1 MPYSS
6 IVSEASMSP
15 HHVSWMNKKL
25 IKLKSLESLLKSSA
39 IRVIDL
45 IISHD
50 FYLIYFTHTHQ
61 QSRCLPVL
69 FEMVI
74 FQNSTSFEVITR

>member
-6 IVSEASMSP
+6 IVSEPSVSP
-15 HHVSWMNKKL
+15 DHVRWMNKKL
-25 IKLKSLESLLKSSA
+25 IKLKYLEFLLKSSA
-39 IRVIDL
+39 VRVIDL

-69 FEMVI
+69 FETFI
-74 FQNSTSFEVITR
+74 FQNYISFEIITW